1 MAYKIFLDINIIIDF
16 FQKERPLN
24 KEAKELFYHIAD
36 GNITAYFSES
46 VINTTAYI
54 LRKDLSKQELIH
66 RLDTL
71 NTQII
76 ILPCSNKII
85 HNAYKR
91 VQNDLEDAVL
101 YQLALENS
109 LDYFVTSDVKD
120 FKKIVSASLPVISSP
135 ALIKLLK

>member
-16 FQKERPLN
+16 FQKERPLH
-24 KEAKELFYHIAD
+24 KEAKELFYHIDD

-54 LRKDLSKQELIH
+54 LRKDLSKQDLVH
-66 RLDTL
+66 RLDVL
-71 NTQII
+71 NAQII
-76 ILPCSNKII
+76 ILPCSNKIV

-101 YQLALENS
+101 YQLALEHE

-120 FKKIVSASLPVISSP
+120 FQKIGSASLPVITSKE
-135 ALIKLLK
+135 LIKILK